1 MTLAQLDVPGDVR
14 DSPFSGG
21 VDGQGHGVLG
31 GCVVPGDSWLCQPP
45 PGLDY
50 FEPMNVSI
58 HGIRP
63 TDVEGLPRF
72 GDRLGEIADLA
83 ATFPAIAH
91 NAGFDIG
98 AIRAAC
104 AAAEASVPE
113 FDYACTLVLARRM
126 LNLPSNRLPFVC
138 RELGVEFNRHHDAG
152 ADADG
157 AARVALAL
165 AARADAG
172 SLAELLERARV
183 RMGRTAP
190 IDWQSCHV
198 VRDYHDL
205 PVPPETN
212 SDADRSNPFYGE
224 VVVFTGGLAVPRPE
238 AWQRV
243 ADLGAIAQKG
253 VTKHTTMLVIGGGFT
268 GHNPDDFA
276 TGKALAA
283 AQRRDKGHQ
292 IEVLNEDEF
301 GADSTSSSQPVPN
314 SRRQHAV
321 HLIHRAPSAPAG
333 GAPASATPKAPR
345 WSRNFTLFKQ
355 PFLESNYSRG
365 NHDP

>member
-1 MTLAQLDVPGDVR
+1 MSLDFLAIDVETANSNRGSICAFGYSIVR
-14 DSPFSGG
+14 NGK
-21 VDGQGHGVLG
+21 
-31 GCVVPGDSWLCQPP
+31 VVSGDSWLCQPP

-50 FEPMNVSI
+50 FDPMNVSI

-72 GDRLGEIADLA
+72 GDRLDEIADLA
-83 ATFPAIAH
+83 ATFPAVAH

-152 ADADG
+152 ADA
-157 AARVALAL
+157 
-165 AARADAG
+165 G
-172 SLAELLERARV
+172 SLAELRERARV

-283 AQRRDKGHQ
+283 AQWRDRGHQ

-301 GADSTSSSQPVPN
+301 WDRLDEA
-314 SRRQHAV
+314 A
-321 HLIHRAPSAPAG
+321 
-333 GAPASATPKAPR
+333 ATRP
-345 WSRNFTLFKQ
+345 
-355 PFLESNYSRG
+355 
-365 NHDP
+365 